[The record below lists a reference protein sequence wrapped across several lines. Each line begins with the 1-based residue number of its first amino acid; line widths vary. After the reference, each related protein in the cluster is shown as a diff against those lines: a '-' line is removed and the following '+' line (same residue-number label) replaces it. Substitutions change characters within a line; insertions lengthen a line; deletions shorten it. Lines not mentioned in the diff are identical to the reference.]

1 MVFETVRRIGMLPA
15 AVCRKRWRAGKNAEE
30 KEWGRKRTGAGM
42 HVDWKRTK
50 HE

>member
-30 KEWGRKRTGAGM
+30 KEDRGGM